1 MSFVATFTWHFF
13 FDRPYIARLISLVGG
28 QIDFLNLI
36 LNFSVSSFWLG
47 KSKQTINVFNMI
59 WTISFTYFLV

>member
-1 MSFVATFTWHFF
+1 MSFVTTFTWHFF
-13 FDRPYIARLISLVGG
+13 FDRPYIARLILQVGG

-47 KSKQTINVFNMI
+47 KSKETINVFNMI
-59 WTISFTYFLV
+59 WTIRFTYFLV

>member
-1 MSFVATFTWHFF
+1 MSFVTAFTWHFF
-13 FDRPYIARLISLVGG
+13 FDRPNIARLISQVGG

-47 KSKQTINVFNMI
+47 KSKLSMH
-59 WTISFTYFLV
+59 LM